1 MSADK
6 LIPVSSRRTFVASA
20 LSASQLDNRHPLTPI
35 VIRVHLMFDQGA
47 HSGKGLTEG
56 ERAKFYS
63 YQEKARH
70 NFLTSGIVF
79 SVTAIEGA
87 YLRQQGRSL
96 IPDHFLARGKINLFV
111 TDNLGYDIDRDR
123 TGGCS
128 IGPGP
133 RRPKFAPSP
142 FYQTFIGL
150 SNAHETTLSHEYA
163 HHFTLDTN
171 QDTWLLGNFWVDL
184 RNDYW
189 LWRQR
194 HGASIAGFRA
204 CMNSEWAKVGETAT
218 QARATSS
225 YTENLAP

>member
-1 MSADK
+1 MPADK
-6 LIPVSSRRTFVASA
+6 LIPVSTRRTF
-20 LSASQLDNRHPLTPI
+20 SASVLGVSQLNNRQQMTPI
-35 VIRVHLMFDQGA
+35 VIRVHLMFDQDA
-47 HSGKGLTEG
+47 HSGKGLTES
-56 ERAKFYS
+56 ERAKFFAH
-63 YQEKARH
+63 QEKARRD
-70 NFLTSGIVF
+70 FLTSGIVF

-87 YLRQQGRSL
+87 YLRKQGRSL

-111 TDNLGYDIDRDR
+111 TDALGYDIDRDR

-128 IGPGP
+128 MGPGP
-133 RRPKFAPSP
+133 RRPGFAPNP

-150 SNAHETTLSHEYA
+150 DNALETTLTHEYA
-163 HHFTLDTN
+163 HHFTLDTK

-204 CMNSEWAKVGETAT
+204 CMNSEWA
-218 QARATSS
+218 TSS